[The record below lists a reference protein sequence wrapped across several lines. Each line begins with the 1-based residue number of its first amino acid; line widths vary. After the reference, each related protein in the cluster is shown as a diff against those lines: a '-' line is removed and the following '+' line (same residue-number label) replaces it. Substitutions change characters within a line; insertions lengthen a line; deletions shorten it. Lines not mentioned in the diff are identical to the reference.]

1 MSKRIVVTDPEIRK
15 LEDRCIRQ
23 LDEFY
28 PNHVIERAVDC
39 DHKMLAARLGKARK
53 LIGYETRSDMLN
65 AWGFETMMHVG
76 GRPVSFDGGALFAE
90 IAKRYKDREKPA
102 SIRAL
107 VDENPDLKRQMKT
120 ASNKA
125 TELFGRTL
133 AKELEHRG
141 LLAEKAKKKS
151 VARVEEQPSY
161 ENVTDS
167 ELMEAVIEA
176 SDALRDQPSADKPKS
191 MRALGVCSNY
201 GALVCEAERRK
212 LVTEDFLCEAGILNP
227 SVQYLK
233 KYSVRMADVGELSS
247 AAANTLGISYIKPAE
262 PDSDKLPPYVCGI
275 DLDAGLE
282 LRRVAVAGYVGSAQF
297 DCGDEYELDG
307 STGWWQTLNVMLPE
321 PIRFGFRT
329 SPLFDGW
336 TNRDDSA
343 LSSCVGA
350 KVVGTFEL
358 KNEGLR
364 YGCLGYGRYAW
375 FQLTYLASLRSE
387 TLVYLL
393 HRKGIVRDSDLAG
406 GMGWRYRLGLID
418 FDSNTACS

>member
-1 MSKRIVVTDPEIRK
+1 MSKRIVVTDFKIKE

-23 LDEFY
+23 LNEFY
-28 PNHVIERAVDC
+28 PDHVIERAVER
-39 DHKMLAARLGKARK
+39 DHKKLGERLAMARK

-65 AWGFETMMHVG
+65 AWGFETRMPEHG
-76 GRPVSFDGGALFAE
+76 GRPVSFDGEALFAE
-90 IAKRYKDREKPA
+90 IARRYKDREKPA
-102 SIRAL
+102 SLRVL
-107 VDENPDLKRQMKT
+107 VDENPDFKRQMKT

-125 TELFGRTL
+125 TELFGYTL
-133 AKELEHRG
+133 AKELKRRG

-151 VARVEEQPSY
+151 VAQVEKQPSY

-191 MRALGVCSNY
+191 MRALGACSNY

-212 LVTEDFLCEAGILNP
+212 LVTKDFLCQAGILNP
-227 SVQYLK
+227 GVQYLK

-247 AAANTLGISYIKPAE
+247 AAANALGISYIKPAE

-275 DLDAGLE
+275 DFDAGIE
-282 LRRVAVAGYVGSAQF
+282 LRRVVVAKYVGSAQF
-297 DCGDEYELDG
+297 DCGDEYGIVFGDG
-307 STGWWQTLNVMLPE
+307 VAGWSQSLTVMFPK
-321 PIRFGFRT
+321 PIKT
-329 SPLFDGW
+329 WLLVSPIIDGL

-350 KVVGTFEL
+350 KVVGTF
-358 KNEGLR
+358 KPKKEGLQ
-364 YGCLGYGRYAW
+364 YGRYAW
-375 FQLTYLASLRSE
+375 FQLTYLAALRSE

-418 FDSNTACS
+418 FDVNMACS